1 MSIVP
6 KEVDYS
12 KPVSLPASTRCSS
25 LVATPQGGLNSGPA
39 QQITFPLVQYGFLV
53 PESMI
58 LSCTLKFTNG
68 ATGTQNVILGVP
80 SLSWM
85 NAVNCYVNSTNIET
99 INSVGALSQMLL
111 SAKMNSSDKHGMSIP
126 LGYNFGGDAVF
137 LNEES
142 DSFTIPAATATGAV
156 VPLQISSPFPNIFS
170 NCEKYFPLSCGE
182 CRIQITSDQLS
193 AFTCTSA
200 GAATTLTGYTIEN
213 IQLFY
218 DIIEFDQVTES
229 IIKSQVDEAG
239 DMYLKSESFALS
251 SATIPNAFSGY
262 VEIPYANSLTSIK
275 SIYSLFSRADRYKY
289 FASYDPTQSNGYV
302 QWTIGSQNYPQ
313 NPIDTLLRR
322 PTAVVEF
329 LEAVHGTKIS
339 PLTARTCITSANF
352 RNSNVAQGNDAP
364 GNLSKAF
371 FGCSLEKISGSYLLT
386 GISSM
391 NSNVTVKV
399 NIGTATDSQTNALLI
414 LNHDCLIKIN
424 PSTRQ
429 VTVLK

>member
-6 KEVDYS
+6 KEVDYT

-25 LVATPQGGLNSGPA
+25 LVATPQGGLNSAAA

-53 PESMI
+53 PDSMY

-68 ATGTQNVILGVP
+68 ATGTGNIILGVP
-80 SLSWM
+80 ALSWI
-85 NAVNCYVNSTNIET
+85 NRVDCFVNSTNIET
-99 INSVGALSQMLL
+99 INQVGALSQMLL
-111 SAKMNSSDKHGMSIP
+111 SAKMNSADKFGMSIP
-126 LGYNFGGDAVF
+126 LGYNFSADGIYA
-137 LNEES
+137 NEES
-142 DSFTIPAATATGAV
+142 DGFSIPGVTATGAV
-156 VPLQISSPFPNIFS
+156 VPLQIATPFPNIFG

-182 CRIQITSDQLS
+182 CRIQLTSDQLS
-193 AFTCTSA
+193 AFACTFA

-262 VEIPYANSLTSIK
+262 IEIPYANSLTSIK

-289 FASYDPTQSNGYV
+289 FSSYDPTQSNGYV

-322 PTAVVEF
+322 PTAVIEF

-339 PLTARTCITSANF
+339 PLTARTCLTSSNF
-352 RNSNVAQGNDAP
+352 RNSNVAQANDSSSY
-364 GNLSKAF
+364 LSKAF